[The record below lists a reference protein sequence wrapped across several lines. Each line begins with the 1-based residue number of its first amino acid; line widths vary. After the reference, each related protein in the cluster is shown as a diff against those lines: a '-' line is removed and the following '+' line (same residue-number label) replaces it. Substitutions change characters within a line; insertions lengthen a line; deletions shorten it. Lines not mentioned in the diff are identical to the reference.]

1 MSGFSLQQR
10 KKSIHFLPLRC
21 SDTFWPPS
29 WKESQCSVTTSLALI
44 LCGGV
49 GESFF
54 PTYLT
59 MRPDDF
65 CPIELIPIP
74 DIPLISHLP
83 FTIHSLPLIHGPGL
97 PHNDLSV
104 PFMMEGARG
113 GGESNADV
121 NFF

>member
-1 MSGFSLQQR
+1 M
-10 KKSIHFLPLRC
+10 
-21 SDTFWPPS
+21 
-29 WKESQCSVTTSLALI
+29 
-44 LCGGV
+44 
-49 GESFF
+49 
-54 PTYLT
+54 

-65 CPIELIPIP
+65 CHIELIPIL

-104 PFMMEGARG
+104 PFMMEGAG
-113 GGESNADV
+113 GGGGSNADV